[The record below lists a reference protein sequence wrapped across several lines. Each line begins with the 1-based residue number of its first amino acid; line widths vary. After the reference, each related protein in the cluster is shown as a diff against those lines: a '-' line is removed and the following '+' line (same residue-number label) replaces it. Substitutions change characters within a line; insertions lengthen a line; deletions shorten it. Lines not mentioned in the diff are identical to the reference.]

1 MFSEGIERDQ
11 WHEMGSGFILAWISF
26 SITFEGFDIVLTRQ
40 YISLLSFILF
50 FWSLS
55 LFQLALEYSE
65 KIFLKQ

>member
-40 YISLLSFILF
+40 YISLLSSSF
-50 FWSLS
+50 FLITIIISTCS
-55 LFQLALEYSE
+55 R
-65 KIFLKQ
+65 IFGKNIS